1 MQMVEVCQN
10 LMRNWRPVIIQ
21 SLKPSKE
28 MMAIGLSSLP
38 ASSDPHG
45 MSEHIGE
52 NEKIRYTYEHMT
64 QLTLDSLLRRFI
76 DVFCK
81 LTLVQFRIKAILSK

>member
-1 MQMVEVCQN
+1 
-10 LMRNWRPVIIQ
+10 
-21 SLKPSKE
+21 

>member
-1 MQMVEVCQN
+1 
-10 LMRNWRPVIIQ
+10 
-21 SLKPSKE
+21 
-28 MMAIGLSSLP
+28 
-38 ASSDPHG
+38 